1 MASTATSA
9 GAKMA
14 KKKAQTF
21 RIKPTKANEFKSI
34 MIRAEDIVFLK
45 ETFDEVDGNESG
57 LISRHEF
64 SKNLNRFMSKE
75 AQSFIN
81 DYMGLLDQNQDG
93 QVSFQELVKVLYP
106 GKSQLLSV
114 SSPFVSLFPCLLLL
128 PSLMASPLQNHQAGR
143 RTSR

>member
-81 DYMGLLDQNQDG
+81 D
-93 QVSFQELVKVLYP
+93 
-106 GKSQLLSV
+106 
-114 SSPFVSLFPCLLLL
+114 
-128 PSLMASPLQNHQAGR
+128 
-143 RTSR
+143 